1 MVSNQ
6 VCMLFQLRDSN
17 FRLYI
22 PSRFGY
28 GSSFAIV
35 LSRPRFDML
44 MLAPEILFF
53 VNLFMSDSDDGES
66 DPAASGVLRALR
78 ARRLVR
84 LIRFAR
90 VMRFRKVMTLLKKF
104 SFYKF
109 FRTRSKNMEKTWKN
123 IEQIQTVSNGS
134 EQSAMSNN
142 HHKPQN

>member
-1 MVSNQ
+1 
-6 VCMLFQLRDSN
+6 
-17 FRLYI
+17 
-22 PSRFGY
+22 
-28 GSSFAIV
+28 
-35 LSRPRFDML
+35 ML

-66 DPAASGVLRALR
+66 DPAASGVLRAVR